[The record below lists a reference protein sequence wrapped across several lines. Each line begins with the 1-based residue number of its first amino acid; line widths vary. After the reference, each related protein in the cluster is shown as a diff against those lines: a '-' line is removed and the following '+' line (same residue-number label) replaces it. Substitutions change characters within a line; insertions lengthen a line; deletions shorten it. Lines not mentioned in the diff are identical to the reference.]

1 MKNVN
6 IMMKKGF
13 FVTAVVAANF
23 IFGQVG
29 INNEDPKATLDV
41 TAKTTDGT
49 KPEGFI
55 APRLSGEEIKGKDAK
70 YLAEQKGTIIYA
82 TSASS
87 DAGVSGTK
95 TINITAEGYYYF
107 DGSIWQKFNSGTA
120 AAGTEPWYNVATNT
134 GATANT
140 QDIYQMGKVGVGFK
154 TPLYNFEIGDNL
166 NNGSY
171 LSLSQSGVN
180 ANGQSSLTYFTKRD
194 NSNSITNATSKGWKW
209 FALSDTYT
217 LNPAL
222 ANSLFLEGWTNGTR
236 LFNVMVI
243 NPLGYLGLGT
253 SNPSDHLQLN
263 YGNVRIDYDPSV
275 AGGNGLKLSG
285 SGGVLARDWS
295 TLSPSE
301 TGHYI
306 SMNSNST
313 SVALETSNSDTSK
326 NGLLIMRTSTGNV
339 GINTITPTADLDIK
353 SRNGVGKGFR
363 LEDGSQGAGKVLISD
378 ANGNASWDDGASAQ
392 YLRQQANVTSDVVMA
407 KAPASAITIPGLDGF
422 TAAKTGK
429 YLVVFHSFLNGNT
442 SIDQEFNYYFRI
454 DKNGINIETPE
465 TYSYLG
471 SPNYFFAQA
480 TTVIIN
486 IAAGDVI
493 TYRFVEAMDPTKNL
507 IFKPAYNARNVI
519 EVTYL
524 GK

>member
-41 TAKTTDGT
+41 TAKTTDGS
-49 KPEGFI
+49 KPEGII

-87 DAGVSGTK
+87 DAGVSGAK

-120 AAGTEPWYNVATNT
+120 AAAGTEPWYDAVSQT
-134 GATANT
+134 GATTNL

-171 LSLSQSGVN
+171 LSLSQSGAN

-236 LFNVMVI
+236 LSNVMVI

-353 SRNGVGKGFR
+353 ARNGVGKGFR
-363 LEDGSQGAGKVLISD
+363 LEDGSQGAGKVLVSD
-378 ANGNASWDDGASAQ
+378 ANGNASW
-392 YLRQQANVTSDVVMA
+392 QANSSTFVGFSAYYNGSSTAIVANQPFHFDTTEYMTSGSFSNNTWTVGESGFYYINARVWLSGSGFGGEDNL
-407 KAPASAITIPGLDGF
+407 AIYI
-422 TAAKTGK
+422 
-429 YLVVFHSFLNGNT
+429 NGNLYRFGT
-442 SIDQEFNYYFRI
+442 QDDN
-454 DKNGINIETPE
+454 
-465 TYSYLG
+465 
-471 SPNYFFAQA
+471 SP
-480 TTVIIN
+480 TVSSMVHLN
-486 IAAGDVI
+486 AGDTLNI
-493 TYRFVEAMDPTKNL
+493 RSQFGATNEYPGSSNTYFQ
-507 IFKPAYNARNVI
+507 AYKVGN
-519 EVTYL
+519 
-524 GK
+524 

>member
-70 YLAEQKGTIIYA
+70 YLTEQKGTIIYA

-87 DAGVSGTK
+87 DAGVSGAK

-107 DGSIWQKFNSGTA
+107 DGSIWQKFNSGT

-171 LSLSQSGVN
+171 LSLSQSGAN

-222 ANSLFLEGWTNGTR
+222 ANSLFLEGWNNGVRTQ
-236 LFNVMVI
+236 NIMTA
-243 NPLGYLGLGT
+243 NP
-253 SNPSDHLQLN
+253 N
-263 YGNVRIDYDPSV
+263 
-275 AGGNGLKLSG
+275 
-285 SGGVLARDWS
+285 
-295 TLSPSE
+295 
-301 TGHYI
+301 
-306 SMNSNST
+306 
-313 SVALETSNSDTSK
+313 
-326 NGLLIMRTSTGNV
+326 GNV
-339 GINTITPTADLDIK
+339 GFGIQLPTAKVHINTPAIGT
-353 SRNGVGKGFR
+353 GFR
-363 LEDGSQGAGKVLISD
+363 LEDGSQGDTKVLMSD
-378 ANGNASWDDGASAQ
+378 ANGNGSWKIPASIKPIVIGTFDNMSISSDGGGSRKYTGMHITLTQGKWIINSGITVSMQTSTPRFWLHANLSSSSVSSTEQNGFIFLGPAGNNTGNASSIGPTTSNLDDNFGFVIGSTVI
-392 YLRQQANVTSDVVMA
+392 NVTSPSVTFYYWLEN
-407 KAPASAITIPGLDGF
+407 KPSNYWLYSSGNYENYLYAIPQ
-422 TAAKTGK
+422 
-429 YLVVFHSFLNGNT
+429 N
-442 SIDQEFNYYFRI
+442 
-454 DKNGINIETPE
+454 
-465 TYSYLG
+465 
-471 SPNYFFAQA
+471 
-480 TTVIIN
+480 
-486 IAAGDVI
+486 
-493 TYRFVEAMDPTKNL
+493 
-507 IFKPAYNARNVI
+507 
-519 EVTYL
+519 
-524 GK
+524 